1 VERAK
6 AALVFEGFHMS
17 QSGLTIADAAASA
30 AEFTRDAARRVW
42 GAQALMA
49 FGVALIFASLRGRM
63 SPGDGHDLWRIGWWT
78 VLVIAAPLWAGLY
91 RLELGGAARRGLGPA
106 GLQFGMA
113 EIRLIV
119 LSGAF
124 LGATLF
130 VWLPVVAVSAL
141 VFVLFRGAG
150 EASLGLLGHVRVSF
164 LIVTAIWLAALGGFA
179 WACARAAFAPVA
191 TVGKRRLVAQE
202 AWALGR
208 GRVTTVLAAWT
219 LAQAPAALALA
230 LLGLMDSM
238 QLKDPVAG
246 ALGRW
251 PLVDA
256 AVGGAAL
263 GLVVAFLQLPLTVGV
278 LGYLY
283 RARRERA
290 RQLTVHWN
298 EAEPL
303 RFQRAI

>member
-1 VERAK
+1 
-6 AALVFEGFHMS
+6 MS
-17 QSGLTIADAAASA
+17 QPGLSVADAAASA

-42 GAQALMA
+42 GALALMA
-49 FGVALIFASLRGRM
+49 FGVALVFASLRGRM
-63 SPGDGHDLWRIGWWT
+63 SSGDSHDLWRSGGWT
-78 VLVIAAPLWAGLY
+78 VLVVAAPLWAGLY

-113 EIRLIV
+113 EVRLIV

-124 LGATLF
+124 LGASLF
-130 VWLPVVAVSAL
+130 VWLPVVAISAL

-150 EASLGLLGHVRVSF
+150 EASLGLLGQVRISF
-164 LIVTAIWLAALGGFA
+164 LIVAAIWLAVLGGFA
-179 WACARAAFAPVA
+179 WACARAAFAPAA
-191 TVGKRRLVAQE
+191 TVGKRRLGVQE

-208 GRVTTVLAAWT
+208 GRVATVLACWT
-219 LAQAPAALALA
+219 LAQAPTALALA

-251 PLVDA
+251 PMVDA
-256 AVGGAAL
+256 AIGGAAL
-263 GLVVAFLQLPLTVGV
+263 GLVVAFVQLPLTVGV

-283 RARRERA
+283 RAQRERT
-290 RQLTVHWN
+290 RQLTARWN

-303 RFQRAI
+303 RFQSAI